1 MSRDFT
7 QGRAQI
13 YRKIINGGLTQM
25 NNAPTFETIDD
36 IIEYYRK
43 QNGGDDTNE

>member
-1 MSRDFT
+1 MN
-7 QGRAQI
+7 QI
-13 YRKIINGGLTQM
+13 

-43 QNGGDDTNE
+43 QNGGDDANE

>member
-1 MSRDFT
+1 MN
-7 QGRAQI
+7 QI
-13 YRKIINGGLTQM
+13 

-43 QNGGDDTNE
+43 QNGEDDANE

>member
-1 MSRDFT
+1 MT
-7 QGRAQI
+7 QI
-13 YRKIINGGLTQM
+13 

-43 QNGGDDTNE
+43 QNGEGDANEAS